1 MIGLLVACGA
11 AVLGVLLVT
20 LDPAGRR
27 LRTVLPQLRGKP
39 RGETR
44 FSRSGAATG
53 SDQGAGPEATS
64 APEAAPGSE
73 ASTGSSAVADDPHRA
88 IAVID
93 RAAALLRIGM
103 PPATVTT
110 QLAEVSDPDLAAVL
124 IRVSRSMS
132 LGDDPRTA
140 IARHVGGLP
149 PTLAE
154 VLVGMGAVWEVAESA
169 GAPAADVLTR
179 YAHSRREIAD
189 AERERLVA
197 LAGPQATVTV
207 LTWLPAAGLGLA
219 LLIGADLGSL
229 LGSPLGLASIG
240 GGVILL
246 ACGRVWMTR
255 MLEKAT

>member
-1 MIGLLVACGA
+1 MIGLLVASGA
-11 AVLGVLLVT
+11 YVLGVLLVT

-27 LRTVLPQLRGKP
+27 LRTLLPQLRGTH
-39 RGETR
+39 RGESR
-44 FSRSGAATG
+44 FSRTGARLGPGQAT
-53 SDQGAGPEATS
+53 
-64 APEAAPGSE
+64 APEAE
-73 ASTGSSAVADDPHRA
+73 DDPHRA

-103 PPATVTT
+103 PPATVTA
-110 QLAEVSDPDLAAVL
+110 QLAEVSDSDLAAVL
-124 IRVSRSMS
+124 TRVSRSMS

-140 IARHVGGLP
+140 IARHAGGLP

>member
-11 AVLGVLLVT
+11 AVLGAVLVA
-20 LDPAGRR
+20 LDPAGLR
-27 LRTVLPQLRGKP
+27 LRTVLPPQREGP
-39 RGETR
+39 RDAPRHVGSEV
-44 FSRSGAATG
+44 ATG
-53 SDQGAGPEATS
+53 PDT
-64 APEAAPGSE
+64 PGSD
-73 ASTGSSAVADDPHRA
+73 ARTGSPAAEDDPHRA

-189 AERERLVA
+189 AERERVVA

-229 LGSPLGLASIG
+229 LGSPVGLVSIG
-240 GGVILL
+240 GGVVLL
-246 ACGRVWMTR
+246 ACGRVWMKR
-255 MLEKAT
+255 MLEQAT

>member
-1 MIGLLVACGA
+1 
-11 AVLGVLLVT
+11 
-20 LDPAGRR
+20 
-27 LRTVLPQLRGKP
+27 
-39 RGETR
+39 
-44 FSRSGAATG
+44 
-53 SDQGAGPEATS
+53 
-64 APEAAPGSE
+64 
-73 ASTGSSAVADDPHRA
+73 
-88 IAVID
+88 
-93 RAAALLRIGM
+93 
-103 PPATVTT
+103 
-110 QLAEVSDPDLAAVL
+110 
-124 IRVSRSMS
+124 
-132 LGDDPRTA
+132 
-140 IARHVGGLP
+140 
-149 PTLAE
+149 
-154 VLVGMGAVWEVAESA
+154 
-169 GAPAADVLTR
+169 ADVLTR

>member
-11 AVLGVLLVT
+11 AVLGVVLVT
-20 LDPAGRR
+20 LDPAGLRM
-27 LRTVLPQLRGKP
+27 RTVLPP
-39 RGETR
+39 RRER
-44 FSRSGAATG
+44 PRDADRPTG
-53 SDQGAGPEATS
+53 SDVVTGREPTPGPDAR
-64 APEAAPGSE
+64 
-73 ASTGSSAVADDPHRA
+73 TGSSAAEDDPHRA

-189 AERERLVA
+189 AERERVVA

-229 LGSPLGLASIG
+229 LGSPVGLVSIG
-240 GGVILL
+240 GGVVLL
-246 ACGRVWMTR
+246 ACGRVWMKR
-255 MLEKAT
+255 MLEQAT